1 MQAVL
6 AAGVQIDEDGIEEA
20 FELMSEVSEKVVS
33 GLWVSDCFVYVNG
46 SQRLLCLVAGST
58 ETIAHLDRV
67 QYLLG
72 YMGDQSK
79 LYLVD
84 KELNV
89 VPHTLHLALVEYQSA
104 IMRKDFDAAS
114 KFFETLPESLHNRV
128 ARFLENQ
135 GYPSEALQI
144 SKDDDHCF
152 ELATQLGKLEQAA
165 DFIRKISAQA
175 NPAMPGQIS
184 FE

>member
-6 AAGVQIDEDGIEEA
+6 AAGVQIDEDGIEAA
-20 FELMSEVSEKVVS
+20 FELMSEVSEKVIS
-33 GLWVSDCFVYVNG
+33 GLWVSDCFVYVNA

-58 ETIAHLDRV
+58 ETIAHLDRT

-72 YMGDQSK
+72 YMPDQSK
-79 LYLVD
+79 LYFVD
-84 KELNV
+84 RELNI
-89 VPHTLHLALVEYQSA
+89 VPQTLHLSLVEYQSA
-104 IMRKDFDAAS
+104 IMRKVFDAAT
-114 KFFETLPESLHNRV
+114 KFFETLPESRHNRV